1 MDLYGVRIPT
11 IVTDNKAGRCS
22 GCGEVIEGR
31 PWRVS
36 ILEIAAP
43 ESPVPSTES
52 APLNPGPFEELLF
65 FDHPSGRNRIYA
77 AMRWKAENLGSP
89 AARAE
94 PPAAAATNK

>member
-22 GCGEVIEGR
+22 GCGEVIAGR

-36 ILEIAAP
+36 LLEIVAP

-52 APLNPGPFEELLF
+52 APLNPGPFEF
-65 FDHPSGRNRIYA
+65 HA
-77 AMRWKAENLGSP
+77 TQAMSWPG
-89 AARAE
+89 
-94 PPAAAATNK
+94 